1 MKKDIYCY
9 NSKLFRYSF
18 ILSPILFSLEI
29 HVDLDILKG
38 KLDFLVI
45 IEYAEYTMYII

>member
-1 MKKDIYCY
+1 MKKDIYCN

-29 HVDLDILKG
+29 DLDILKG